1 MFAVPHLYSDVGA
14 AHWHSHLSLPTS
26 VAGLQHYHRQRVL
39 RPRTNRSKCFAV
51 GTGTPMCSPNI
62 SPLLRRAIWC
72 KTDGDNL
79 DSWAE
84 WVDEWSNWTHFADS
98 AHGKC
103 AKMGARTGNLIGLQI
118 DIYLAALQLNNGGLE
133 CLLTLLQVNFAR
145 AILEFVLCFLKSKLV
160 CWELVAF
167 YL

>member
-1 MFAVPHLYSDVGA
+1 MVFPYLHAALITVLVQEQTYQILFLILIFQQMFAVRHLYSDVGVD
-14 AHWHSHLSLPTS
+14 HWHSHPSIPTS

-103 AKMGARTGNLIGLQI
+103 AKMGARTGNLIGL
-118 DIYLAALQLNNGGLE
+118 
-133 CLLTLLQVNFAR
+133 
-145 AILEFVLCFLKSKLV
+145 
-160 CWELVAF
+160 
-167 YL
+167 